1 MNSKSK
7 SRMAAAAVRNLAV
20 AGVCAGATVLS
31 AGVALADPMA
41 TPSMT
46 APLSANA
53 NPFSVDG
60 GPLGKVYVG
69 GALTGLATTV
79 DNNTPGVFAAD
90 KSKLD
95 ISNAQVT
102 IQNTS
107 GLVQFYVQAGTYS
120 QPFLGVPYYKSSDAT
135 KANFGNVPVAYLKLQ
150 LTPEFSIQAGKLYTL
165 IGDEYPFTFQNMN
178 VFRGLLVAQEP
189 SVSRGVQANYAKGP
203 LTVSL
208 SLNDGFYSGKLN
220 WVSGLASWVFSPA
233 DTVTV
238 AGGGAVSKNAKSSFA
253 TPPAVNNGW
262 IANLIWT
269 HTAGPLTISPYL
281 QYTYAPQNYD
291 LGVFRAAST
300 VGGAVLAKYSF
311 SPTISVA
318 GRAEYERSSS
328 KECPASDPVC
338 VPTSLMFGPSSKA
351 WSLTLTPTW
360 QKGVFFARAE
370 ISYVHA
376 TDVTPGFGFGT
387 SFDAKTQTRGVIETG
402 VLF

>member
-1 MNSKSK
+1 MKSK
-7 SRMAAAAVRNLAV
+7 SNSRTAAAAVRSLAA
-20 AGVCAGATVLS
+20 AGVCAGATVLY
-31 AGVALADPMA
+31 AGQALADAMA

-46 APLSANA
+46 APLAANA

-60 GPLGKVYVG
+60 GPLGKVYIG
-69 GALTGLATTV
+69 GAVTGLGTTV
-79 DNNTPGVFAAD
+79 DNNAPGFA
-90 KSKLD
+90 KSQAD

-120 QPFLGVPYYKSSDAT
+120 QPFLGVPYFKSSDAT
-135 KANFGNVPVAYLKLQ
+135 KMNFGNVPVAYLKLQ
-150 LTPEFSIQAGKLYTL
+150 ITPEFSIQAGKLYTL

-208 SLNDGFYSGKLN
+208 SINDGFYSGRLN
-220 WVSGLASWVFSPA
+220 WVSGLVSWVFSPS
-233 DTVTV
+233 DTLAF
-238 AGGGAVSKNAKSSFA
+238 AGGGAFSTNSKSQFA
-253 TPPAVNNGW
+253 TPPAQNNGY

-269 HTAGPLTISPYL
+269 HTAGPLTVSPYL

-291 LGVFRAAST
+291 IGVFRSAST
-300 VGGAVLAKYSF
+300 TGAAVLAKYNF
-311 SPTISVA
+311 TPTISLA
-318 GRAEYERSSS
+318 GRAEYEKSSS
-328 KECPASDPVC
+328 KDCPATDPVC

-360 QKGVFFARAE
+360 QKGIFYARAE

-376 TDVTPGFGFGT
+376 NDVTAGFGFGT
-387 SFDAKTQTRGVIETG
+387 DLDAKTQTRGVIEAG